1 MIVIFG
7 GYGVFGSLVARELGG
22 LPLRIAGRD
31 GKRASRFA
39 SILGGLGAEGMAADV
54 SDPASCARALEGSRV
69 AISCAGPF
77 GDLNLAL
84 PEACLAAGVHYV
96 DIADDRGWFAHLRG
110 MSDRFRSRGLT
121 AACGC
126 STLPG
131 ISGALALVAAERLP
145 EVRRAR
151 VTLFIGNANPK
162 GTAAVE
168 SCASQLGRRFEAPQ
182 GTLIGLRGREVVDL
196 PPPFGP
202 RAVYDFDSPEMD
214 LFPELIGAH
223 EVRVKVGFESR
234 LATASLAAMS
244 YLGPELGV
252 PLSRA
257 IIPSIMP
264 VARLASRF
272 GHSGGYAKVELTGPD
287 GERSEAWIGG
297 AREGQRMAALPAAFV
312 ARGLYEGSVEARGT
326 VTSYEALGARALL
339 DEISAAGYDSC

>member
-7 GYGVFGSLVARELGG
+7 GYGVFGSLVAKELAG

-31 GKRASRFA
+31 ASR
-39 SILGGLGAEGMAADV
+39 AEVVADV
-54 SDPASCARALEGSRV
+54 SDPASCARALEGARV
-69 AISCAGPF
+69 AVSCAGPF
-77 GDLNLAL
+77 GDLTLAL

-96 DIADDRGWFAHLRG
+96 DIADDRGWFSRLRG

-131 ISGALALVAAERLP
+131 ISGALALVAAERLK

-168 SCASQLGRRFEAPQ
+168 SAAKQLGRRFEAPQ

-202 RAVYDFDSPEMD
+202 RGVYDFDSPELD
-214 LFPELIGAH
+214 LFPDLIGSR

-234 LATASLAAMS
+234 MATASLAGMS
-244 YLGPELGV
+244 YLGPGMGL

-257 IIPSIMP
+257 ILPM
-264 VARLASRF
+264 ARLASRF
-272 GHSGGYAKVELTGPD
+272 GHSGGYVKVELWGAD
-287 GERSEAWIGG
+287 GKSESWIGG
-297 AREGQRMAALPAAFV
+297 ARAGQRMAALPAAFV
-312 ARGLYEGSVEARGT
+312 ARGLYEGNLEARGT
-326 VTSYEALGARALL
+326 VTSYEALGARPLL
-339 DEISAAGYDSC
+339 DRISAAGYDSC